1 MEVIRTVQTVKN
13 GQVLLDLPPELSGQ
27 QVEIV
32 VFTKKPNPVQRKSLK
47 GVLQS
52 YAKPD
57 LISLE
62 STAWENAAGE
72 KYGDR

>member
-27 QVEIV
+27 EVEIV
-32 VFTKKPNPVQRKSLK
+32 VFTKNPNPVQRKSLK

-62 STAWENAAGE
+62 STAWENATGE

>member
-32 VFTKKPNPVQRKSLK
+32 VFTKKTEPVQRKSLK

>member
-32 VFTKKPNPVQRKSLK
+32 VFMKKTNPVQRKSLK

-72 KYGDR
+72 KYADR

>member
-32 VFTKKPNPVQRKSLK
+32 VFTKKNNPVQRKSLK

-62 STAWENAAGE
+62 STAGENAAGE